1 MAWIRVIDEDEAT
14 GELADYYR
22 EAREQSRPVRNVR
35 RVMSLNP
42 KALHALEAF
51 QRSWREEGVL
61 EPRHREMVALVTSV
75 INRCYY

>member
-1 MAWIRVIDEDEAT
+1 MAWIRVIDQDEAT

-22 EAREQSRPVRNVR
+22 EAREQGRPVRNVR

-42 KALHALEAF
+42 RALNALEAF

-61 EPRHREMVALVTSV
+61 IPRHREMVALVTSV
-75 INRCYY
+75 LNRCYY